1 MPAIA
6 RDPVGAS
13 STVSVAPEH
22 FVSST
27 VVKVP
32 RVGDL
37 KAGSVRLTAVVT
49 KVRSGNRRGSADFAP
64 PGQRLWAL
72 EGIVE

>member
-1 MPAIA
+1 MRAIA

-13 STVSVAPEH
+13 STVSVVPEH

-49 KVRSGNRRGSADFAP
+49 NVRSGTHQVLHHYPFTGTFAGTIRP
-64 PGQRLWAL
+64 
-72 EGIVE
+72 